1 MNTSNSCPKCG
12 APLPTDAPEALC
24 PACLMSGA
32 IPSDS
37 EATMKLTGANVIA
50 KGAALPS
57 MFPFEFGG
65 YRVLSLLGRGGMGAV
80 YEAEQR
86 ESGRRVALKV
96 LGHDLDSEDMRK
108 RFLREGRLAAA
119 VAHPNSIYI
128 FGTEEIEGSPVIVM
142 EIAGGGTL
150 KDELKRRGPLP
161 VKEAVDAMLQIIAG
175 LEAAHAGGVLHR
187 DVKPANCFLAPDGTA
202 KVGDFGLSV
211 STLARQ
217 DSQLTASGMMLG
229 TPSFAPPEQLRGDD
243 LDVRADIYSVG
254 ATLHTLL
261 TGKAPFEGTNAVQVV
276 AAVLDKMP
284 APVTEHRKEVPA
296 ALAEVITRCMAKK
309 REMRFVDYAGL
320 RDALLPFSSQVPEPA
335 PLGLRFFAG
344 FIDETLLVLPEIVLG
359 FFISYDL
366 MDKFLVDRTLMSF
379 LPWAGM
385 LMLYGAYYVV
395 CEGIWG
401 AGLGKALCG
410 LRVIGPDRAAPGL
423 RRACVRIACVMLVT
437 ETATIFALLTMT
449 GAEYDRRLVSDDG
462 EFLWFALFAG
472 CFLASWVASFLT
484 MRRRNGFAAVHDL
497 VSGTRVVRKAK
508 TTARPRLEISEAKDE
523 APAKGERIGPF
534 IVIKPLS
541 ENLSLAHDPALRRRV
556 WIVRGTGFQPVNEA
570 RRDVARPGRLRWL
583 GGTAEWDAFEAP
595 GGQALLAFEKASQP
609 WAVVRWWLAD
619 LADEIAAAEKDGT
632 LPKRFDLDQVWINS
646 AGRAVLLDNKERRL
660 ETAGT
665 CQAAQLLLDA
675 VTQHALDPKTV
686 PLHSRDVLQKLATGV
701 FDRMSFLA
709 GNLQSLLGKSAVISV
724 RRRAASLLL
733 VPAVLAS
740 IFALLW
746 FSIQFDT
753 KGKDDQW
760 RARHPELPPLSAVL
774 RLRAASDPEE
784 GPFFAWRSNW
794 GAHNAT
800 GIHIAAHYLDKLGA
814 AVADEP
820 VAEPDKSAAAAD
832 LPLDKDE
839 RVAIAVIFSKHV
851 LADFYPLISPEFRVL
866 SDPATIKSLSK
877 PLTPEMIA
885 SADATLHTE
894 LPKFLIEEGRRPWI
908 NGFQVLRNILAVIAI
923 TQFFSLLIFG
933 VTLGQKVFGFAM
945 VNKKGEIAGRLR
957 MLGRWCIAWIP
968 FILLFAR
975 LEVAAFAHKD
985 QGTADIVKCTAY
997 GLVWVL
1003 CIIAAILRPAQGFH
1017 DEQAKTW
1024 LVPR

>member
-1 MNTSNSCPKCG
+1 
-12 APLPTDAPEALC
+12 
-24 PACLMSGA
+24 MSGA
-32 IPSDS
+32 IPSHS
-37 EATMKLTGANVIA
+37 EATMKLTGANTLA

-86 ESGRRVALKV
+86 ETGRRVALKV

-119 VAHPNSIYI
+119 VTHPNSIYI

-217 DSQLTASGMMLG
+217 DTQLTASGMMLG

-254 ATLHTLL
+254 ATLYTLL

-284 APVTEHRKEVPA
+284 ALVTEHRKDVPA

-309 REMRFVDYAGL
+309 REERFADYAAL

-344 FIDETLLVLPEIVLG
+344 FIDEALLMLPEIVLG
-359 FFISYDL
+359 FFITYDL
-366 MDKFLVDRTLMSF
+366 MDKFLVDRTLASF

-410 LRVIGPDRAAPGL
+410 LRVIGPDRSAPGL
-423 RRACVRIACVMLVT
+423 WRASVRIACVMLVA

-449 GAEYDRRLVSDDG
+449 GAEYERRIVSDDG
-462 EFLWFALFAG
+462 EFFWFAVLFGA
-472 CFLASWVASFLT
+472 FFVSWVASFLT

-497 VSGTRVVRKAK
+497 MSGTRVVRKAK
-508 TTARPRLEISEAKDE
+508 TTARPRPEISEAKDDS
-523 APAKGERIGPF
+523 PADGERIGPF
-534 IVIKPLS
+534 IVIKPLNES
-541 ENLSLAHDPALRRRV
+541 LSLAHDPALRRRV
-556 WIVRGTGFQPVNEA
+556 WIVRGTDFQRVSEA

-595 GGQALLAFEKASQP
+595 GGQSLLAFEKASQP
-609 WAVVRWWLAD
+609 WAAVRWWLAD
-619 LADEIAAAEKDGT
+619 FAEEIATAEKDGT
-632 LPKRFDLDQVWINS
+632 LPKRFDLDQIWINS
-646 AGRAVLLDNKERRL
+646 AGRAVLLDDKERDL
-660 ETAGT
+660 PSPAENQQHLASAAP
-665 CQAAQLLLDA
+665 CQAAQALLDA

-686 PLHSRDVLQKLATGV
+686 PLHARDVLQKLAASA
-701 FDRMSFLA
+701 FERMSFAA
-709 GNLQSLLGKSAVISV
+709 GNLQSLLTKPAVISC

-733 VPAVLAS
+733 IPTLLAGG
-740 IFALLW
+740 FALLW
-746 FSIQFDT
+746 FSIQFEAKT
-753 KGKDDQW
+753 KDDQW

-794 GAHNAT
+794 SAHNAT
-800 GIHIAAHYLDKLGA
+800 GIHIAAHYLDKVGA
-814 AVADEP
+814 AVIKKPSE
-820 VAEPDKSAAAAD
+820 
-832 LPLDKDE
+832 
-839 RVAIAVIFSKHV
+839 
-851 LADFYPLISPEFRVL
+851 
-866 SDPATIKSLSK
+866 DPALHFDEAERLEILAIFCKYVPVKFLPMLPPERRFSDDPAFLKKHST

-885 SADATLHTE
+885 SADATLNTE
-894 LPKFLIEEGRRPWI
+894 LLKFIIEEGRRPWI

-933 VTLGQKVFGFAM
+933 VTLGQKVFGFAV
-945 VNKKGEIAGRLR
+945 VNKKGEMAGRLR
-957 MLGRWCIAWIP
+957 MLGRWFIAWIP
-968 FILLFAR
+968 FALLFAR

-985 QGTADIVKCTAY
+985 LGTADIVKCSAY

-1003 CIIAAILRPAQGFH
+1003 CIIAAIICPAQGFH
-1017 DEQAKTW
+1017 DDQAKTW